1 MIAWSFIIGMKNK
14 ASFCQQSARRP
25 RRKIP
30 SRKSKKLSPTQGQ
43 DLAANLQRHLKK
55 LPLEAL
61 ARASGFQ
68 TRRAKKITP
77 ALFVQ
82 AACLVV
88 TLGLVSYRRWAGL
101 LGLLGRCTLSKQG
114 LFERMN
120 TKAVG
125 FLQSVLGAFLATVAL
140 PQGAKPDVLGPF
152 RRVILQDSTTLR
164 LSEQLAR
171 FFPGPNNQRGAQ
183 PGMLKIQ
190 ACYDLL
196 SQSFVHFSLSSF
208 RRNDQAASPEVLGLV
223 QAGDLII
230 RDLGY
235 FVLEVLEQIQAT
247 QAYFLSR
254 LRLGV
259 SLWEAD
265 GHTPLNLPA
274 RLRKSGNLD
283 GQFRL
288 GARKVLVRL
297 VAIRLPAAVAAQRRR
312 QARQNRD
319 RRSAPSAERLALL
332 GWALFLTNVP
342 VSTWSAQTVA
352 QIYGLRWRIET
363 IFKAWKSHFALAQV
377 PPRGS
382 KNQVE
387 SLIYAKLIFI
397 TLFQVCFWQRYC
409 LGAEFEGRPA
419 LSLLKVAQAAQS
431 YLLILVLNQLGID
444 PVLAWQQL
452 LHAHCRYERRS
463 RKHFMQEMQQSG
475 GITQHLRME

>member
-1 MIAWSFIIGMKNK
+1 MKKK
-14 ASFCQQSARRP
+14 AFSCQQSTQLARR
-25 RRKIP
+25 KGP
-30 SRKSKKLSPTQGQ
+30 SRKRKKISVTRGQ
-43 DLAANLQRHLKK
+43 DLAADLQRHLKK

-61 ARASGFQ
+61 GRTSGFRA
-68 TRRAKKITP
+68 RRAKKITP

-101 LGLLGRCTLSKQG
+101 IGLLGKCTLSKQA

-120 TKAVG
+120 AKAVS
-125 FLQSVLGAFLATVAL
+125 FLQSVLGALLATVAI
-140 PQGAKPDVLGPF
+140 PPGGKPDALRQF
-152 RRVILQDSTTLR
+152 RRVMLQDSTTLK
-164 LSEQLAR
+164 LSEKLAR
-171 FFPGPNNQRGAQ
+171 FFPGPSNQRGAQ

-208 RRNDQAASPEVLGLV
+208 RHNDQAASPEVLALV

-235 FVLEVLEQIQAT
+235 FVLEVLEQIQAAH
-247 QAYFLSR
+247 AYFLSR

-259 SLWEAD
+259 GLWEVD
-265 GHTPLNLPA
+265 GLTPVDLLR

-288 GARKVLVRL
+288 GAKKVLVRL
-297 VAIRLPAAVAAQRRR
+297 VAIRLPPEVAAQRRR

-332 GWALFLTNVP
+332 GWALFITNVP
-342 VSTWSAQTVA
+342 ASTWSAQTVA
-352 QIYGLRWRIET
+352 EVYGLRWRIET
-363 IFKAWKSHFALAQV
+363 IFKAWKSHFGLAQV
-377 PPRGS
+377 PSKAS

-387 SLIYAKLIFI
+387 SLICAKLIFI
-397 TLFQVCFWQRYC
+397 TLFQVCFWQRHA
-409 LGAEFEGRPA
+409 LGAETQGRAP

-431 YLLILVLNQLGID
+431 YLLILVLHQLGID
-444 PVLAWQQL
+444 PVIAWEHL
-452 LHAHCRYERRS
+452 LDAHCRYERRT
-463 RKHFMQEMQQSG
+463 RKHFMQDMPQSG
-475 GITQHLRME
+475 SITGHLKIK

>member
-1 MIAWSFIIGMKNK
+1 MKK
-14 ASFCQQSARRP
+14 RASLCKQSGRAP
-25 RRKIP
+25 RRKTR
-30 SRKSKKLSPTQGQ
+30 SRKTKRISATQSQ

-61 ARASGFQ
+61 GRASGFRA
-68 TRRAKKITP
+68 RRAKKITP

-101 LGLLGRCTLSKQG
+101 IGLLGQCTLSKQA
-114 LFERMN
+114 LFERMSA
-120 TKAVG
+120 KAVS
-125 FLQSVLGAFLATVAL
+125 FLQSVLGALLATMAV
-140 PQGAKPDVLGPF
+140 PQGCRLDALRQF
-152 RRVILQDSTTLR
+152 RRVVLQDSTTLR
-164 LSEQLAR
+164 LSEELAR
-171 FFPGPNNQRGAQ
+171 FFPGPKNQRGAQ

-196 SQSFVHFSLSSF
+196 SQSFVYFSLSSF
-208 RRNDQAASPEVLGLV
+208 RHNDQAASPEVLSFV

-235 FVLEVLEQIQAT
+235 FVLEVLEQIQVA

-265 GHTPLNLPA
+265 GRTPVNLLA
-274 RLRKSGNLD
+274 RLRKSGSLD

-288 GARKVLVRL
+288 GAKKVLVRL
-297 VAIRLPAAVAAQRRR
+297 VAIRLPAAVAAQRRA

-332 GWALFLTNVP
+332 GWALFITNVP
-342 VSTWSAQTVA
+342 ATLWSAQTVA
-352 QIYGLRWRIET
+352 QTYGMRWRIET
-363 IFKAWKSHFALAQV
+363 IFKAWKSHFGLAQV
-377 PPRGS
+377 PSAAS

-397 TLFQVCFWQRYC
+397 TLFQVCFWQRYSP
-409 LGAEFEGRPA
+409 GGDTEGRPP

-444 PVLAWQQL
+444 PLVAWEQL
-452 LHAHCRYERRS
+452 LDTHCRYERRT
-463 RKHFMQEMQQSG
+463 RKHFMQDTQPGRS
-475 GITQHLRME
+475 ITGHPKIK